1 VDFFL
6 DITYLSVIYNL
17 IQRRPYSLPR
27 CLDTRDT
34 AQFETT
40 QNIRVFEQTV
50 KYQFED
56 RLVAALITRPTHM
69 TARSW
74 LEARGFF
81 KWVVPGLYPLL
92 KTCRSLKTSFLAQ
105 MHNIFTTVLV
115 ITLVY
120 HAAHPKE
127 IKWKC
132 GVILSERLGEAIF

>member
-1 VDFFL
+1 MDFFL

-69 TARSW
+69 TARS
-74 LEARGFF
+74 
-81 KWVVPGLYPLL
+81 
-92 KTCRSLKTSFLAQ
+92 
-105 MHNIFTTVLV
+105 
-115 ITLVY
+115 
-120 HAAHPKE
+120 
-127 IKWKC
+127 
-132 GVILSERLGEAIF
+132 